1 MSRFLKLVLLS
12 LSVTSAA
19 YAQSTEEAILS
30 GKAMIEAAMK
40 QATSEDLFKARAYFE
55 RMLSGKQHEALVRY
69 YIAYCDY
76 RYATAYARRE
86 QNAEDK
92 MEKYLD
98 DAVTHLEAAIKLDD
112 NFAEAHALLAS
123 CYGQQIST
131 NFLLGMT
138 LGPKSSAAMSKALQ
152 LQPENPRLVML
163 DAISKHFTPA
173 MFGGDKE
180 LALAGFKRS
189 AEIFE
194 KQTKTS
200 TIQPDWG
207 HAEAYAWIGVALLD
221 QNKKT
226 EAKTALERA
235 LVIDPDFG
243 WVKHVLLP
251 QALATK

>member
-12 LSVTSAA
+12 LTVAISAR
-19 YAQSTEEAILS
+19 AQSVEEAILS
-30 GKAMIEAAMK
+30 GKTMIEAALK
-40 QATSEDLFKARAYFE
+40 QQTSADLFKARAYFE
-55 RMLSGKQHEALVRY
+55 RMLASKQQEALVRY
-69 YIAYCDY
+69 YLAYCDY
-76 RYATAYARRE
+76 RYVTAYARRE
-86 QNAEDK
+86 KDAEEQS
-92 MEKYLD
+92 EKYLD
-98 DAVTHLEAAIKLDD
+98 DAVTHLEAALKLDVKV
-112 NFAEAHALLAS
+112 AEAHGLLAS

-138 LGPKSSAAMSKALQ
+138 LGPKSTAAMNKALQ
-152 LQPENPRLVML
+152 LQPENPRLLML

-194 KQTKTS
+194 KQTRTS

-207 HAEAYAWIGVALLD
+207 YAEAYAWIGVALLD
-221 QNKKT
+221 QNKKA

-235 LVIDPDFG
+235 LVIDPEFG
-243 WVKHVLLP
+243 WVKHILLP
-251 QALATK
+251 QALAEK

>member
-12 LSVTSAA
+12 FAVAISAK
-19 YAQSTEEAILS
+19 AQSVEEAILS
-30 GKAMIEAAMK
+30 GKAMIDAALK
-40 QATSEDLFKARAYFE
+40 QQISADLFKARAYFE
-55 RMLSGKQHEALVRY
+55 RMLASKQQEALVRY
-69 YIAYCDY
+69 YLAYCDY
-76 RYATAYARRE
+76 RYVTAYARRE
-86 QNAEDK
+86 KDSEEQS
-92 MEKYLD
+92 EKYLD
-98 DAVTHLEAAIKLDD
+98 DAVTHLGAALKLDEK
-112 NFAEAHALLAS
+112 FAEAHGLLAS

-138 LGPKSSAAMSKALQ
+138 LGPKSNAAMSKALQ
-152 LQPENPRLVML
+152 LQPENPRLLML

-221 QNKKT
+221 QNKKA

-235 LVIDPDFG
+235 LVIDPEFG
-243 WVKHVLLP
+243 WVKYVLLP
-251 QALATK
+251 QALAEK